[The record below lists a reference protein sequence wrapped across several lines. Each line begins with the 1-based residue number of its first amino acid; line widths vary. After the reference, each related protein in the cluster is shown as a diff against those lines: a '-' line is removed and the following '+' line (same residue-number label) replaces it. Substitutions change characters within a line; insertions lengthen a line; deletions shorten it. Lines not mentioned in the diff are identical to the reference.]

1 MALPEPLP
9 ACPCRDPVFAAL
21 IGAQQEGYELCCPK
35 VRPASLVSVTRLS
48 VPPQLCPSHPLPLVH
63 SPGPGRLLSLPPPRK
78 TYILLVLFQTVVVMG
93 WFSRAVLWLCPSPDW
108 KHQWLPLPLAP
119 SFGADLV
126 CHSGTYSIP
135 GLMQAPQI
143 WLTPQWDLPH
153 SSGNLSTNPA
163 PTHPGRDLGGA
174 GGQGF
179 SGQRDGGGGGGC
191 SLHCGPG
198 RGPVT

>member
-1 MALPEPLP
+1 MSSAVPRSVQPL
-9 ACPCRDPVFAAL
+9 
-21 IGAQQEGYELCCPK
+21 
-35 VRPASLVSVTRLS
+35 SVTRLS

-63 SPGPGRLLSLPPPRK
+63 SPGPGRLLSPPPPRK
-78 TYILLVLFQTVVVMG
+78 TYILLVLFQTVVMS
-93 WFSRAVLWLCPSPDW
+93 WFSRAVLWLWPSPDW
-108 KHQWLPLPLAP
+108 KYQWLPLPLAP

-143 WLTPQWDLPH
+143 WLTPPVGPPTLLWEPQYKPSPH
-153 SSGNLSTNPA
+153 PPRQGSGRSRCLEEW
-163 PTHPGRDLGGA
+163 PGSLGVKGSVAREMGA
-174 GGQGF
+174 
-179 SGQRDGGGGGGC
+179 GGGGGC